1 MVFSNEFDGPGIRSI
16 LTRFSSYLR
25 HWQSQRAP
33 QMDPISPSPF
43 IHPVSHSHPS
53 FISLTHSHPVIHTV
67 THLSQNHPVWICF
80 KMDIFDN
87 MSSTAKLTDNL
98 NCFFRTLSLTVGGWG
113 SRVLNFL
120 VKIFNVYMAYLTILK
135 YIIFFMTFWKTF
147 GVQNL

>member
-1 MVFSNEFDGPGIRSI
+1 MAFSNEFGGPGIRSI

-98 NCFFRTLSLTVGGWG
+98 NCFFQDF
-113 SRVLNFL
+113 VLNCGWVG
-120 VKIFNVYMAYLTILK
+120 VKSPKLFSENIQCLYGISDHSKVYYL
-135 YIIFFMTFWKTF
+135 FHEMES
-147 GVQNL
+147 